1 MTDAINA
8 TPPPNELS
16 DDEVRKLLD
25 WCREHAAEPDALTTL
40 NDMGPTLLR
49 PSVGKDAVAV
59 VGVILDELEK
69 DAAPSAHVHAHMM
82 ILLATLLD
90 HRTQRDAV
98 DAILLRW
105 MRHPSSFGPARAT
118 PPELQ
123 KDGFVQRIADALGWG
138 SLSLDADKDAIA
150 RLLSWVDTWAPKQ
163 KAAAGRIVAMMRRN
177 FPQGGELW
185 KLVRVEFNRDKHH
198 GGGDR
203 RDHRDRG
210 ERGGRGRDRDRNKE
224 RGPKPEGPKP
234 DGASAE
240 APADGAEAAPVA
252 TDGAAAADGAAVA
265 SADGAAAPGADGAKK
280 KRRRRRRKRKPGD
293 AAAGAAGAAGAEGA
307 ASAEGNDGDD
317 GDDGDDGAEGGEGS
331 DASAPASEAAAPAA
345 PAGENSAS

>member
-1 MTDAINA
+1 MTDATTANSP
-8 TPPPNELS
+8 TNELS

-25 WCREHAAEPDALTTL
+25 WCREHAAEADALTTL

-49 PSVGKDAVAV
+49 PSVAKDAIAV
-59 VGVILDELEK
+59 VNAILDELAK

-82 ILLATLLD
+82 ILLSTLLD

-105 MRHPSSFGPARAT
+105 MRHPTSFGPARAT

-163 KAAAGRIVAMMRRN
+163 KASAGRIVAMMRRN
-177 FPQGGELW
+177 FPQGGEVW
-185 KLVRVEFNRDKHH
+185 KLVRVEFNRD
-198 GGGDR
+198 R
-203 RDHRDRG
+203 ERDKNHRGND
-210 ERGGRGRDRDRNKE
+210 RGRDRDRDRRNNKE
-224 RGPKPEGPKP
+224 RGPK
-234 DGASAE
+234 AE
-240 APADGAEAAPVA
+240 ATKPAE
-252 TDGAAAADGAAVA
+252 GAAAVEGAVVEGAAAVEGAAV
-265 SADGAAAPGADGAKK
+265 SAEGVAAVAGATADGAKK

-293 AAAGAAGAAGAEGA
+293 GTAANVAGAAGAEGA
-307 ASAEGNDGDD
+307 EGAADEGGDD
-317 GDDGDDGAEGGEGS
+317 GDDGDDGAEG
-331 DASAPASEAAAPAA
+331 DAPAASESAAPASESPAAAPE
-345 PAGENSAS
+345 GTG

>member
-8 TPPPNELS
+8 TPPTNELS

-49 PSVGKDAVAV
+49 PSVGKDTVAV
-59 VGVILDELEK
+59 VAAILDELAK

-98 DAILLRW
+98 DVILLRW
-105 MRHPSSFGPARAT
+105 MRHPASFGPARAT

-123 KDGFVQRIADALGWG
+123 KEGFVQRIADALGWG

-177 FPQGGELW
+177 FPHGGELW
-185 KLVRVEFNRDKHH
+185 KLVRVEFNRDKNH

-203 RDHRDRG
+203 RDHRDNRD
-210 ERGGRGRDRDRNKE
+210 RGGRGRDRGKE

-234 DGASAE
+234 EGVTAE
-240 APADGAEAAPVA
+240 
-252 TDGAAAADGAAVA
+252 GAAAPAEGAASSEPALNADGTVAVAA
-265 SADGAAAPGADGAKK
+265 SADGAAPVADGAKK

-293 AAAGAAGAAGAEGA
+293 GTAAAAGGAAAGDGSSGDD
-307 ASAEGNDGDD
+307 GGDD
-317 GDDGDDGAEGGEGS
+317 GDDGDDGAEGDSAPEASSASS
-331 DASAPASEAAAPAA
+331 DASAPSSESGAS
-345 PAGENSAS
+345 

>member
-1 MTDAINA
+1 VTDAINA
-8 TPPPNELS
+8 TPPTNELS

-49 PSVGKDAVAV
+49 PSVGKDTVAV
-59 VGVILDELEK
+59 VAAILDELAK

-98 DAILLRW
+98 DVILLRW
-105 MRHPSSFGPARAT
+105 MRHPASFGPARAT

-123 KDGFVQRIADALGWG
+123 KEGFVQRIADALGWG

-177 FPQGGELW
+177 FPHGGELW
-185 KLVRVEFNRDKHH
+185 KLVRVEFNRDKNH

-203 RDHRDRG
+203 RDHRDHRD
-210 ERGGRGRDRDRNKE
+210 RGGRGRDRGKE
-224 RGPKPEGPKP
+224 RGPKPEGATAE
-234 DGASAE
+234 GAA
-240 APADGAEAAPVA
+240 APADGAASPEAAPN
-252 TDGAAAADGAAVA
+252 ADGTVAVAA
-265 SADGAAAPGADGAKK
+265 SADGAAPVADGAKK

-293 AAAGAAGAAGAEGA
+293 GTAAAAGGAAAGEG
-307 ASAEGNDGDD
+307 SSGDDGGDD
-317 GDDGDDGAEGGEGS
+317 GDDGDDGAEGDSAPEASSASS
-331 DASAPASEAAAPAA
+331 DASAPSSEAPAPSSES
-345 PAGENSAS
+345 GAS